1 MHSNQVVTLI
11 HVERTKQKEQK
22 NMNIYPLRTIVYHQ
36 EYLRRIRESLALVKL
51 LLNKYLLNITG
62 LEEETIR
69 LHAHLRRIRESLAS
83 LVRK

>member
-1 MHSNQVVTLI
+1 MEKTNKKERKKMRISIHS
-11 HVERTKQKEQK
+11 E
-22 NMNIYPLRTIVYHQ
+22 IVYQQ

-62 LEEETIR
+62 MEGETIR

>member
-1 MHSNQVVTLI
+1 MYSNQVVALI

-22 NMNIYPLRTIVYHQ
+22 NMNIYPLRTIAYHQ
-36 EYLRRIRESLALVKL
+36 EYPRRIRESLALVKL

-62 LEEETIR
+62 MEEETIR
-69 LHAHLRRIRESLAS
+69 LHPHLRRIREGLAL

>member
-1 MHSNQVVTLI
+1 MRISIHS
-11 HVERTKQKEQK
+11 E
-22 NMNIYPLRTIVYHQ
+22 IVYQQ

-62 LEEETIR
+62 MEGETIR

-83 LVRK
+83 LEEIGGKLRIRVSSGEIY